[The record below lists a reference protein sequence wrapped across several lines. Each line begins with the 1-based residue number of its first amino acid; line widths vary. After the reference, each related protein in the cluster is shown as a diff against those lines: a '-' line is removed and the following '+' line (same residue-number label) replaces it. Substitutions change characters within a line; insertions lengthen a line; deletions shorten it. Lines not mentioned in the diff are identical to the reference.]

1 MPSYTIP
8 YIKHDGLSENTMEGC
23 TLVRYNKPMTDAS
36 LGAYRSVVFKG
47 EKLVAFSPPK
57 SVPFSKFREAQSMA
71 DCTVREFVDGTM
83 LYLWHNGDK
92 DQDQDQDQ
100 DKHQWC
106 VSTRSRVK
114 ADKYYRRNVWPL
126 EPVEDAA
133 FGTKK
138 IPNTPF
144 QTFTQLVERMGDPSL
159 FYAQLRKNCTYVFSL
174 LQRNSFNVVQPH
186 QDEMFLIA
194 TYELSDGNKVEEVQV
209 DVPGVLRPP
218 LHLFRSYSEMLES
231 MAGKGCDFK
240 GYYLCAEKE
249 GAWSKVLNPSFSAA
263 YEVVGADINFNK
275 TVLKHVQSNQES
287 KLVAINA
294 SFQENVDAVKTN
306 LEAIALK
313 LYNNYMTCF
322 IRKRA
327 LHKSFPFPYRELMYH
342 LHGQYLTTKKRIT
355 LETAHIYLKSMPLN
369 ELARL
374 IGIVD

>member
-8 YIKHDGLSENTMEGC
+8 YIKHDGLSENMMEGC
-23 TLVRYNKPMTDAS
+23 TLVRYNKPMTEAS

-57 SVPFSKFREAQSMA
+57 SAPFSKFREAHDMD
-71 DCTVREFVDGTM
+71 DCIVREFVDGTM
-83 LYLWHNGDK
+83 LYLWHDAER
-92 DQDQDQDQ
+92 DQWQ
-100 DKHQWC
+100 

-114 ADKYYRRNVWPL
+114 ADKYYRRNVCPL
-126 EPVEDAA
+126 EPMEDAA

-138 IPNTPF
+138 IPNTPY
-144 QTFTQLVERMGDPSL
+144 QTFTQLVERTGDPAF
-159 FYAQLRKNCTYVFSL
+159 FYAQLRKNCTYVFTL

-194 TYELSDGNKVEEVQV
+194 TYELSEGNKVEEVLV

-218 LHLFRSYSEMLES
+218 LYMFRNYSEMLES
-231 MAGKGCDFK
+231 LAGKGCDFK
-240 GYYLCAEKE
+240 GYYLSAEKE
-249 GAWSKVLNPSFSAA
+249 GQWSKVLNPSFSAA

-275 TVLKHVQSNQES
+275 TVLKHVQSNEES
-287 KLVAINA
+287 KLVEINS
-294 SFQENVDAVKTN
+294 SFQQNVDAVKTN
-306 LEAIALK
+306 LAAIAVK
-313 LYNNYMTCF
+313 LYDNYTSCF

-327 LHKSFPFPYRELMYH
+327 PHKSFPFPYRELMYH
-342 LHGQYLTTKKRIT
+342 LHGQYLQTKKRVT
-355 LETAHIYLKSMPLN
+355 LETTLMYVKSMPLN